1 MPSCFVHR
9 PLAFVRSS
17 WAIAYDLA
25 SIVNLLVMPRCGWR
39 GVFLVGALP
48 AFFTMWTRRQVEEPT
63 IWLETPAVAGV
74 AFLVAASCG
83 SGFQRRTIGSWAEAM
98 GRALRPI
105 VILAVLM
112 AAMGSSGCLV
122 LSLQP
127 AYDNESVVFDEALVG
142 HWENP
147 DDQTSAAI
155 ERAEWR
161 SYKIAYTDHFA
172 TRLFHGNLTRIGAS
186 TLLDLTE
193 IRGSDPGPYLVPV
206 HGVFKVVTSGDTL
219 TVADLDYNW
228 FLRALTQESVGRPAA
243 AVDDRRNVILTV
255 PTSEL
260 RRWLARAPADAFGV
274 AATFT
279 RKR

>member
-1 MPSCFVHR
+1 M
-9 PLAFVRSS
+9 LA
-17 WAIAYDLA
+17 
-25 SIVNLLVMPRCGWR
+25 G
-39 GVFLVGALP
+39 
-48 AFFTMWTRRQVEEPT
+48 
-63 IWLETPAVAGV
+63 
-74 AFLVAASCG
+74 
-83 SGFQRRTIGSWAEAM
+83 
-98 GRALRPI
+98 
-105 VILAVLM
+105 LM
-112 AAMGSSGCLV
+112 AALGSSGCLV

-142 HWENP
+142 QWENA

-161 SYKIAYTDHFA
+161 SYKIAYTDRFA
-172 TRLFHGNLTRIGAS
+172 TRLFHGNLTKIGAP

-193 IRGSDPGPYLVPV
+193 IRGADPGPYLVPV
-206 HGVFKVVTSGDTL
+206 HGVFKVAIDGDTL

-228 FLRALTQESVGRPAA
+228 FLRALTQKLLGRLAA
-243 AVDDRRNVILTV
+243 AVDDRRNVILTL

-260 RRWLARAPADAFGV
+260 RRWLTGAPAGAFGA